1 MDCCFLMSI
10 FIVILG
16 FSLCHT
22 KGLST
27 VPFRKAIELNVENI
41 FGYARIEADY
51 KNDVRI
57 QRNEK

>member
-1 MDCCFLMSI
+1 MSI

-27 VPFRKAIELNVENI
+27 VPFRKAIELYVENI